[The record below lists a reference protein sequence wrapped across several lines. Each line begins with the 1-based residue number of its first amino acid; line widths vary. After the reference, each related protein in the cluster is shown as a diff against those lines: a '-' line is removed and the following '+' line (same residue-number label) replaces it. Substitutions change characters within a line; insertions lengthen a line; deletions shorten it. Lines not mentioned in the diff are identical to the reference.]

1 MEKSSTPLYK
11 KWWFY
16 LIIFLIF
23 VFIVNGIFGK
33 PKTVIHEGQSKI
45 PAKNSELKGK
55 KYKEVQSLFEKAG
68 FKNIK
73 LKKVDNLILGVM
85 HKKGDVKEVLVDD
98 KKDYKKGD
106 WYNWDVEIVIKYFT
120 YVGDDE
126 ITSEVTSEEI
136 ESSDKKEEEE
146 LSDNI
151 EKENESVIEEETTN
165 NDEVE
170 TENVESTTKE
180 SVNES
185 TTESITT
192 TEKIPDVLTVNN
204 NEDFNTLMHSEY
216 PDGDTIKRFA
226 NKYAGK
232 TVVYK
237 GYVAYFEGEYAL
249 IYFGNST
256 GSNDPN
262 DYIFFMGPV
271 IRVRVDT
278 TNLYIGENV
287 KVKAKV
293 LNYVENSNLL
303 NLRAIRIVE
312 R

>member
-1 MEKSSTPLYK
+1 
-11 KWWFY
+11 
-16 LIIFLIF
+16 
-23 VFIVNGIFGK
+23 
-33 PKTVIHEGQSKI
+33 
-45 PAKNSELKGK
+45 
-55 KYKEVQSLFEKAG
+55 
-68 FKNIK
+68 
-73 LKKVDNLILGVM
+73 M

-106 WYNWDVEIVIKYFT
+106 WYNWDVEVIIKYFT

-126 ITSEVTSEEI
+126 ITSEATSEEI
-136 ESSDKKEEEE
+136 ESSERKEEEE
-146 LSDNI
+146 SSDNN
-151 EKENESVIEEETTN
+151 EKEIESIIEEETTN
-165 NDEVE
+165 SVVVE
-170 TENVESTTKE
+170 TEEVEHTTEENV
-180 SVNES
+180 
-185 TTESITT
+185 TESITT
-192 TEKIPDVLTVNN
+192 TEKIPDILTVNN

-216 PDGDTIKRFA
+216 PDGDTIKRFV